1 MTDILSQEEIDA
13 LLGALDAGDIDA
25 AEMDGSPA
33 SDSHARLYDFKRPDK
48 FSKEQLRTIQML
60 HETFG
65 RLWSSALSGMLR
77 NLVNMSVISV
87 DQLTY
92 KEFLLSMA
100 DPSVIC
106 IFALPP
112 LEGRAIIEF
121 SPAIAFPLIDRLL
134 GGHGTPARKLRELTD
149 IEKRLIAAL
158 IEEGLMFLKEA
169 WVSMTE
175 FFPEMLSVESNP
187 MFVQIV
193 PPSDMVLLISLE
205 AKFGDLTGVINI
217 CYPYVVLEPVLT
229 HLSQHFL
236 FASTGKGATRVS
248 RDNILSTMQELK
260 LSVEVL
266 LGETELEFGD
276 VLELKPGDVVKLG
289 SRVKEDLD
297 VRVGERIKFQ
307 CLPGIIEGFY
317 GGVITSLVTNA
328 EEKLKDVRM

>member
-13 LLGALDAGDIDA
+13 LLGALDAGEIDA
-25 AEMDGSPA
+25 AEIDGGSV
-33 SDSHARLYDFKRPDK
+33 SDVRARLYDFKRPDK
-48 FSKEQLRTIQML
+48 FSKEQLRTLQML

-134 GGHGTPARKLRELTD
+134 GGHGAPTRKIRELTD
-149 IEKRLIAAL
+149 IEKRIIAAL

-175 FFPEMLSVESNP
+175 FYPDMLSVESNP

-229 HLSQHFL
+229 HLSQQFL
-236 FASTGKGATRVS
+236 FASTGKGATRTS
-248 RDNILSTMQELK
+248 RENILSTIQELR
-260 LSVEVL
+260 LMIEVL
-266 LGETELEFGD
+266 LGETELNFRD
-276 VLELKPGDVVKLG
+276 VLDLKAGDVVKLNT
-289 SRVKEDLD
+289 RVSDELD
-297 VRVGERIKFQ
+297 VRVGERVKYQ
-307 CLPGIIEGFY
+307 CLA
-317 GGVITSLVTNA
+317 GVADGNYAGLITRLVTNA
-328 EEKLKDVRM
+328 EEKLKDVRV

>member
-13 LLGALDAGDIDA
+13 LLGALDSGEIEATDID
-25 AEMDGSPA
+25 SPGM

-112 LEGRAIIEF
+112 LEGRAVIEF

-134 GGHGTPARKLRELTD
+134 GGHGAPTQKIRELTD
-149 IEKRLIAAL
+149 IEKRIISTL

-193 PPSDMVLLISLE
+193 TPSDMVLLISLE
-205 AKFGDLTGVINI
+205 AKIGDLTGVINI

-229 HLSQHFL
+229 HLSQQFL
-236 FASTGKGATRVS
+236 FASTGKGATKES
-248 RDNILSTMQELK
+248 RENILSTLFELK
-260 LSVEVL
+260 VDIEVM
-266 LGETELEFGD
+266 LGETELTFGD
-276 VLELKPGDVVKLG
+276 VLDMKTGDVVKL
-289 SRVKEDLD
+289 STKIDDELD
-297 VRVGERIKFQ
+297 VRVSERVKFV
-307 CLPGIIEGFY
+307 CVPGNTEGHFAAL
-317 GGVITSLVTNA
+317 VTRSVTNA
-328 EEKLKDVRM
+328 EEKLKDVRV